1 MLRHSMESLRL
12 FLELFRDVPPMP
24 RKTLLPG
31 VILIVAYPLL
41 AVLLGPEEHGQAFVT
56 AFLAA
61 LGVRIAVRFE
71 GMANKLLDQFTRRE
85 TVVTAILVAMGPL
98 FLLATVDDPLWCQRS
113 QSAYYIILGSM
124 FVSDMLAN
132 RHDMAARFWPW
143 PEMTTHLA
151 VMTRVMVLYNLGF
164 LVLNETMIRTVEPS
178 YWLLYWAVVPVLAH
192 VVLSALI
199 VTVIHTEDDGPAYR

>member
-24 RKTLLPG
+24 RKTFLPG
-31 VILIVAYPLL
+31 VILIIGYPLL
-41 AVLLGPEEHGQAFVT
+41 AVLLGPGESGQAFVT
-56 AFLAA
+56 AFLLA
-61 LGVRIAVRFE
+61 LAVRIAVRFE
-71 GMANKLLDQFTRRE
+71 GMVQKLLDQFSRRE

-113 QSAYYIILGSM
+113 QSAYYFILGSM

-143 PEMTTHLA
+143 PEMKARLPT
-151 VMTRVMVLYNLGF
+151 MTRAMVLYNLAF
-164 LVLNETMIRTVEPS
+164 LLMNETMIRVLDPS
-178 YWLLYWAVVPVLAH
+178 HWLLYWAVVPVLGH
-192 VVLSALI
+192 VVLSGLI
-199 VTVIHTEDDGPAYR
+199 LTVINTEDDDPVYR

>member
-24 RKTLLPG
+24 RKTFLPG
-31 VILIVAYPLL
+31 VILIIGYPLL
-41 AVLLGPEEHGQAFVT
+41 AVLLGPGESGQAFVT
-56 AFLAA
+56 AFLLA
-61 LGVRIAVRFE
+61 LAVRIGVRFE
-71 GMANKLLDQFTRRE
+71 GMVQKLLDQFSRRE

-143 PEMTTHLA
+143 PEMTSYLPT
-151 VMTRVMVLYNLGF
+151 MTRVMVLYNLAF
-164 LVLNETMIRTVEPS
+164 LLLNETMIRVLDPS
-178 YWLLYWAVVPVLAH
+178 HWLLYWAVLPVLGH
-192 VVLSALI
+192 VILSGLI
-199 VTVIHTEDDGPAYR
+199 LTVINTEDDDPVYR